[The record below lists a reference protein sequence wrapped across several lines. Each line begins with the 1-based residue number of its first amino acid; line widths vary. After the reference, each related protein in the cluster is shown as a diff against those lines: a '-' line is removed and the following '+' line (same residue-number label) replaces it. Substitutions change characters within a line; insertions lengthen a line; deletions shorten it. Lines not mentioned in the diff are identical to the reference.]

1 MSVPADCVFCAIVDG
16 KFGTTFVHEDATCV
30 AFADLKPMAP
40 THLLVVPRAHHERLS
55 DAAGD
60 QALLG
65 HLLGVAG
72 GLVTDR
78 GFRVVVNNGAD
89 AGQTVYHL
97 HLHVLAGRHFGW
109 PPG

>member
-1 MSVPADCVFCAIVDG
+1 VADDCVFCDVVAG
-16 KFGTTFVHEDATCV
+16 KFGTKFLHEDDLCV

-40 THLLVVPRAHHERLS
+40 THVLVVPRAHYARLD
-55 DAAGD
+55 DAVGD
-60 QALLG
+60 EKLLG
-65 HLLGVAG
+65 RLLAVAG
-72 GLVTDR
+72 RVVKDR
-78 GFRVVVNNGAD
+78 GYRVVVNSGAD